1 MQISSLVITLD
12 PDLELQAQV
21 FDALQAKPCVT
32 VGAAV
37 GNRVPVVLEVE
48 SGADPRQEYD
58 RIRDLPGVIH
68 VEVAFVSID
77 DPRS

>member
-1 MQISSLVITLD
+1 
-12 PDLELQAQV
+12 
-21 FDALQAKPCVT
+21 
-32 VGAAV
+32 
-37 GNRVPVVLEVE
+37 LEVE

-58 RIRDLPGVIH
+58 RIRGLPGVIH

>member
-1 MQISSLVITLD
+1 
-12 PDLELQAQV
+12 
-21 FDALQAKPCVT
+21 
-32 VGAAV
+32 
-37 GNRVPVVLEVE
+37 LEVE